1 MPRVANRSRVPEPWN
16 QANYVLI
23 GAFTLITGLAL
34 LAFGLWAAKYS
45 SDRTWQEYRVVFRE
59 AVTGLSVGSPV
70 QYNGI
75 AVGSITEL
83 NLVPDDP
90 RQVVAR
96 IRLNSNTPVKTD
108 TRAKLAITSLTGPSI
123 IQLSG
128 GTPQSP
134 ALTTVNKDPAPII
147 PTTPSALQNI
157 TDVANRIVERM
168 DQILSDRN
176 VASINATL
184 ANLETISGGLADRDQ
199 GTQALLLSARDAA
212 RSLDTTLKTTNG
224 TIERLDRNLVQ
235 QLPGIIDKLDGTLA
249 KLDSA
254 AGNADSILGEN
265 RAAINS
271 FANDGLGQ
279 LGPTLTELR
288 GLIRDLRRVSDRLE
302 NNPARYLLGRD
313 APKEFE
319 PNEPDHPS
327 APAAGRFDGH
337 PAGRLLHPWQQREN
351 RGDAVLAVGA
361 GQGRSGVAAGQLAA
375 GTGKPSA
382 ARMVDSPRINV
393 RPTPSQMEIYK
404 GASWAQPATD
414 MIEDT
419 LLRGFEDSGR
429 IRGVAR
435 STAGIRA
442 DYKLSTDVR
451 RFESDYQARRRQ
463 RW

>member
-1 MPRVANRSRVPEPWN
+1 METK
-16 QANYVLI
+16 ANYVLI

-128 GTPQSP
+128 GTPQAP
-134 ALTTVNKDPAPII
+134 TLTTVNKDPAPII

-176 VASINATL
+176 VASINTTL

-224 TIERLDRNLVQ
+224 TIERLDKNLVQ
-235 QLPGIIDKLDGTLA
+235 QLPGIIDKLDATLG

-279 LGPTLTELR
+279 LGPTLNELR

-319 PNEPDHPS
+319 P
-327 APAAGRFDGH
+327 
-337 PAGRLLHPWQQREN
+337 
-351 RGDAVLAVGA
+351 
-361 GQGRSGVAAGQLAA
+361 
-375 GTGKPSA
+375 K
-382 ARMVDSPRINV
+382 
-393 RPTPSQMEIYK
+393 
-404 GASWAQPATD
+404 
-414 MIEDT
+414 
-419 LLRGFEDSGR
+419 
-429 IRGVAR
+429 
-435 STAGIRA
+435 
-442 DYKLSTDVR
+442 
-451 RFESDYQARRRQ
+451 
-463 RW
+463 

>member
-1 MPRVANRSRVPEPWN
+1 METK
-16 QANYVLI
+16 ANYVLI

-75 AVGSITEL
+75 AVGSIVEL

-96 IRLNSNTPVKTD
+96 IRLNSTTPVKTD

-128 GTPQSP
+128 GTPQAP

-235 QLPGIIDKLDGTLA
+235 QLPGIINKLDATLA

-319 PNEPDHPS
+319 P
-327 APAAGRFDGH
+327 
-337 PAGRLLHPWQQREN
+337 Q
-351 RGDAVLAVGA
+351 
-361 GQGRSGVAAGQLAA
+361 
-375 GTGKPSA
+375 
-382 ARMVDSPRINV
+382 
-393 RPTPSQMEIYK
+393 
-404 GASWAQPATD
+404 
-414 MIEDT
+414 
-419 LLRGFEDSGR
+419 
-429 IRGVAR
+429 
-435 STAGIRA
+435 
-442 DYKLSTDVR
+442 
-451 RFESDYQARRRQ
+451 
-463 RW
+463 